1 MTCALEIYPKVKRLI
16 PGSARIL
23 LRNWLTQRKQRQYA
37 PLTLAETFERIYHAK
52 IWCGGDA
59 FSPNSGTGS
68 TGRYV
73 VEYCALITAV
83 LRQNNVRSLADLGC
97 GNFNTGRVLAGMAE
111 SYTGVDIAQPVI
123 DVNTRVHAG
132 EGVRFVRADLTR
144 DALPPAD
151 AAILRQVLQHLTN
164 AEVASALR
172 NVLRTYSMALVTE
185 HIYVGPGARPNRD
198 MAHGP
203 GTRVPLRSGVL
214 IDQAPFGVRATV
226 LGDIDYAPN
235 QVLRTWAVQ
244 GGQTAC

>member
-1 MTCALEIYPKVKRLI
+1 VKRLI
-16 PGSARIL
+16 PAFARSL
-23 LRNWLTQRKQRQYA
+23 LRNWRTQRRQRQYA
-37 PLTLAETFERIYHAK
+37 PLTLEETFERVYHAK
-52 IWCGGDA
+52 AWCGGDA
-59 FSPNSGTGS
+59 LTPNSGTGS

-97 GNFNTGRVLAGMAE
+97 G
-111 SYTGVDIAQPVI
+111 
-123 DVNTRVHAG
+123 VNTRVHAG
-132 EGVRFVRADLTR
+132 EGVRFVRADVTR

-164 AEVASALR
+164 AEVALALS

-235 QVLRTWAVQ
+235 QVLRTWAVR
-244 GGQTAC
+244 GGETAC